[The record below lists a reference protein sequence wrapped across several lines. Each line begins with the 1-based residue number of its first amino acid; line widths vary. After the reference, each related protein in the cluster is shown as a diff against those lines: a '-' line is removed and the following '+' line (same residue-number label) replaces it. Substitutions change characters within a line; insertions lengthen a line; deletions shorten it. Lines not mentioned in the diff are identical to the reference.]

1 MIVELLSLIAGMVL
15 VIRFSEKTVECS
27 THLATRLKVP
37 PLLIGVFLVSAG
49 TDLPEIANS
58 VISSYTGHGDINVG
72 DTLGSSLSQISLIL
86 GLVAIFGG
94 GVIGERRNILVLGG
108 CATVAVAA
116 AAFTVMDGVLDQFDA
131 AVLLALY
138 AVLLFASSR
147 LSVEEAGAKKG
158 PEIGCMKN
166 SFARTS
172 LIFIGSLALVAI
184 GAGLIVDSVVKLSS
198 QFGIA
203 EYFVSFFAVGIGTSL
218 PELSVELAAVRK
230 KQYGIALGDLMGS
243 NITDATIALGLG
255 PLLFPTAISHDIIAP
270 LAIYLILASVVI
282 VGLFAWREK
291 IDRKAALLLIMIYLF
306 SFLFVV

>member
-172 LIFIGSLALVAI
+172 LIFTSSTFGSV
-184 GAGLIVDSVVKLSS
+184 
-198 QFGIA
+198 
-203 EYFVSFFAVGIGTSL
+203 
-218 PELSVELAAVRK
+218 
-230 KQYGIALGDLMGS
+230 
-243 NITDATIALGLG
+243 
-255 PLLFPTAISHDIIAP
+255 
-270 LAIYLILASVVI
+270 
-282 VGLFAWREK
+282 
-291 IDRKAALLLIMIYLF
+291 
-306 SFLFVV
+306 